1 MSMALFLHSIAFIR
15 REKQGVPLIGCLLVC
30 FLINW
35 DILLVTCGSN
45 QGHLYIFIG
54 FFFFFFFIKVVYFQ
68 FYNLININ
76 NIKKNSWWVQVSSW
90 AIPHTSS
97 GACRDVHWPI
107 AVMDEAARVVDSFQ
121 FVTDNLFFCLISSFL
136 DFRTWHFKISKYVFN
151 LLFIRIWFL
160 LFLLLFFLDN
170 L

>member
-54 FFFFFFFIKVVYFQ
+54 FFFFFFIKVVYFQ

-76 NIKKNSWWVQVSSW
+76 NIKKIVDEFRLVRGQFHTHQVVRAGMFIDQLLSWMRRHVWQIVFSLL
-90 AIPHTSS
+90 PT
-97 GACRDVHWPI
+97 
-107 AVMDEAARVVDSFQ
+107 
-121 FVTDNLFFCLISSFL
+121 TFFFL
-136 DFRTWHFKISKYVFN
+136 DFRMWHFKISKYVFN

-160 LFLLLFFLDN
+160 FFWLLFFLF
-170 L
+170 